1 MSTDNI
7 KKFMEFSSNHVVNIN
22 RILKSNKLDTFVNFI
37 HSKYQDLIVIT
48 NKMSSLSDI
57 NIVENYIKNVY
68 IVDNSNIQTT
78 WLS

>member
-7 KKFMEFSSNHVVNIN
+7 KKFMEFFSNHIVNIN
-22 RILKSNKLDTFVNFI
+22 RILKSIKLDTFVNFI

-78 WLS
+78 RLS

>member
-78 WLS
+78 RLS